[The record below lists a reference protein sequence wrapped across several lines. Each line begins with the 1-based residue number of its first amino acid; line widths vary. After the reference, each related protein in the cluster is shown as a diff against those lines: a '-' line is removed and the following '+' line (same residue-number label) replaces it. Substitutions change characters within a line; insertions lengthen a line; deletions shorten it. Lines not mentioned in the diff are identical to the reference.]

1 MILRFGG
8 KNVEGAKCQQAVMY
22 VLPAHG
28 DSVPPDT
35 PVVLKQRA
43 QGVDGHEGFDGDF
56 EPVGK
61 MSLCCRTGQGSIPFS
76 ETDLLTM
83 AMRTRAVNL
92 LKRAREAQT
101 PNTALQKSTM

>member
-1 MILRFGG
+1 MERQHAIM
-8 KNVEGAKCQQAVMY
+8 NV
-22 VLPAHG
+22 LSAHG

-35 PVVLKQRA
+35 PVMLQQRA
-43 QGVDGHEGFDGDF
+43 QGVDGHEGFDGNF
-56 EPVGK
+56 EPVDK
-61 MSLCCRTGQGSIPFS
+61 TSLCCRTGQGSIPFS

>member
-1 MILRFGG
+1 MPLMI
-8 KNVEGAKCQQAVMY
+8 MY
-22 VLPAHG
+22 VLSAHG

-35 PVVLKQRA
+35 PVVLQQRA
-43 QGVDGHEGFDGDF
+43 QGVDGHEGFDGDL
-56 EPVGK
+56 EPVDEICF
-61 MSLCCRTGQGSIPFS
+61 SLLSKTRVHSIFRA
-76 ETDLLTM
+76 DLLTM